1 MGETIKKVRESKK
14 MTQEELGRLM
24 GVQKAQIS
32 KIESG
37 KRDLSFSTII
47 RAFRAMG
54 ISAKL
59 DMGTFGSFIF

>member
-1 MGETIKKVRESKK
+1 MMHVWLVNQRIYTRRIRQTNGCAES
-14 MTQEELGRLM
+14 TN
-24 GVQKAQIS
+24 I

-59 DMGTFGSFIF
+59 DMGSLGVYAF